1 MNNLGS
7 IQLYCKCDIQLNFQ
21 FEQFMS
27 DHPADST
34 SMEETYS
41 DIHFYIQANIRW
53 QIRNADELNE
63 YFDNQPGSESYR
75 LPGNSLTEMGIVLS

>member
-1 MNNLGS
+1 
-7 IQLYCKCDIQLNFQ
+7 
-21 FEQFMS
+21 MS

-53 QIRNADELNE
+53 QGRNADELKD
-63 YFDNQPGSESYR
+63 YFDNQPALPPIDNYR
-75 LPGNSLTEMGIVLS
+75 MLGIVLLLKNIRKYDMMV